1 MVLETAQLLSAA
13 LHLNGV
19 GAPYKL
25 THKNHPCTKWVAE
38 SKANFDWLVTY
49 GERLGEIFVA
59 ERGKPHASTS
69 IITECSRLSGSASFA
84 STVATGFVFAGP
96 EKYRGGCVVES
107 YREYYRQEKVWL

>member
-25 THKNHPCTKWVAE
+25 THRNHPCTTWVAE

-49 GERLGEIFVA
+49 GERLGEIFVT

-69 IITECSRLSGSASFA
+69 IITECSSLSDSASFT
-84 STVATGFVFAGP
+84 STAATRFVFAGP
-96 EKYRGGCVVES
+96 EKYRCGCVIES
-107 YREYYRQEKVWL
+107 YQEYYRQEKVWL